1 MKQSVG
7 AMAVLLVGVLATSC
21 GGDDEPAADP
31 APTSSASTESTESTE
46 PTEPTEPTEST
57 PADTSSG
64 TLLMSSFDESSHTFL
79 DTFTIRPDGSDRH
92 VIPMPDEGGGQWS
105 HAGDEIAVSAVLDD
119 GRIGT
124 AIIAPD
130 GTVARVLEIDDPTL
144 NLACTVWSPDDQR
157 LACEGW
163 DEADEKRAG
172 IYTVGS
178 SDGGGLQRVT
188 APEAGQA
195 DRPGDFSPD
204 GSRLL
209 FKRAH
214 DEDQGPLLEVSL
226 AGGEPTPLGDSLVED
241 PGRYSPDGSQIL
253 TSSNGA
259 LLVLS
264 ADGEVVSDVT
274 ESGFFLFG
282 PVWSPDGTR
291 IAFSRTASGFYE
303 ADVYTALPDGTDRR
317 QVTATDDNEIRVEW
331 GPRE

>member
-1 MKQSVG
+1 MKQPVG

-21 GGDDEPAADP
+21 GGDAILLPIQRRPRAP
-31 APTSSASTESTESTE
+31 APSRPVAPSR
-46 PTEPTEPTEST
+46 PPP
-57 PADTSSG
+57 DTSSG
-64 TLLMSSFDESSHTFL
+64 TLLMSSFDESNHTFL

-124 AIIAPD
+124 AIITPD
-130 GTVARVLEIDDPTL
+130 GTVERVLEIDDPTL

-163 DEADEKRAG
+163 DEADEKRTG
-172 IYTVGS
+172 IYTVRS

-214 DEDQGPLLEVSL
+214 DEDHGPLWRSASTVGSPTPVGDRARRGSGPLLPRRKPDPDLEQRRSPGAVRGRR
-226 AGGEPTPLGDSLVED
+226 GG
-241 PGRYSPDGSQIL
+241 Q
-253 TSSNGA
+253 
-259 LLVLS
+259 
-264 ADGEVVSDVT
+264 
-274 ESGFFLFG
+274 
-282 PVWSPDGTR
+282 
-291 IAFSRTASGFYE
+291 
-303 ADVYTALPDGTDRR
+303 
-317 QVTATDDNEIRVEW
+317 
-331 GPRE
+331 